1 MCHRTIKGILGS
13 FPKALIYEY
22 LVLVF
27 LGGFYCCEIVVGRF
41 DIVVGR
47 FEIVV
52 GRCEIVVDRCG
63 SLWIVVGRCGS
74 LWVVV
79 GRCGSLWVVPAF
91 SDYVGIVVGR
101 CGSLSVVVGRCGTL
115 WLVPAFSDYE
125 TDYDSRKQNHD
136 KGNRNQTT
144 YKGVV

>member
-41 DIVVGR
+41 EIVVGR

-63 SLWIVVGRCGS
+63 SFRLLVITWGS

-79 GRCGSLWVVPAF
+79 DRCRSLWVV
-91 SDYVGIVVGR
+91 VER
-101 CGSLSVVVGRCGTL
+101 CGSFRL
-115 WLVPAFSDYE
+115 LVITRLITTHESKIMTKATE
-125 TDYDSRKQNHD
+125 TRPRTRESCRPDSF
-136 KGNRNQTT
+136 
-144 YKGVV
+144 